1 MGDENETPAVSP
13 EEEKFEKEISVEI
26 GKLEYYLEDI
36 DELIESDD
44 IREIKVTSKRTDEIL
59 DRLNELVLKTQELK
73 LEKEHTQRSVRQWRK
88 DIKSQYA
95 PLVKKRGK
103 LVKVIEETEKQAETR
118 KLELQYANEEKLRQ
132 EVQQQERQLWEERLQ
147 AELVMTERK
156 LEMERAAQS
165 TKAKLPKLKIT
176 PFEGTST
183 DWIRFENMFLTQVDR
198 QPISDEEKFGYLLE
212 MVSPKVRSKISN
224 IKPSSEGY
232 KRAWDRLKNEYGQ
245 TKVVINS
252 HMESIIN
259 LSPVKGVNYDKVQVF
274 YEQLFKNFDA
284 LQTLGESDMLKG
296 FVLTTLNKLPQI
308 KPDLVRSAENWE
320 DWGMEDLLKAL
331 QKWLKIN
338 KAEDPPRKHD
348 GKRERNWYTGK
359 REQKVHAKPH
369 CLFCEKD
376 HWGEACEVVNT
387 IAKRREFFMT
397 KRLCFNCGRPGHREK
412 ECRSRGCFKCK
423 ARHHTSLCDRKEA
436 VFTGYIPTTEEKSL
450 PPIIPLEIQGIVFWA
465 YLDSGSGRNFISRD
479 AVERLKLA
487 PTSHES
493 RHIVTVNG
501 VKKQSLPLYQV
512 TLKSLNGREQEK
524 VEITGSSMADFTVV
538 KRPKVKELKAR
549 YQHAQNK
556 EFYMT
561 ADDEYPIHIIL
572 GDSTYCKIR
581 TEQVFKG
588 HPEDPI
594 VEGTRFGWIIHGG
607 EEYGDDKCMFAKE
620 TSFDYE
626 RLCSLDVLGVED
638 RGQDDQLQVYEDFKE
653 NIVRR
658 VDGRY
663 EVHVPWIP
671 GSKLSGTNEQ
681 ASRGRL
687 ANVERKLSKDPV
699 LKEKYEEIVK
709 EQLDEG
715 IIETA
720 PETPTGERTFYM
732 PHKPVIRE
740 DTTTTKVR
748 MVFDASARP
757 HPLANSINDCMYTGP
772 PLQPLLWD
780 IMIRTRMSTHILLAD
795 IQKAFLQIGI
805 REQDRDA
812 FRFLFNVNGTEQNF
826 RFTRVPFGAEASPFM
841 LGATLQHHYDQQPA
855 ELHETV
861 ETLRENTYVD
871 NLMKSG
877 DTAEELEKFK
887 REASDILEN
896 AKFPI
901 HKWESDLLEL
911 ESEDAT
917 NPSKILGHPWE
928 KTQDTLEV
936 NVKPLEDEQPV
947 TKRKMLSR
955 LGGIYDPLGLIS
967 PTVVEGKRQYRE
979 ACQSSKEWNSELP
992 KQSTKEWLKWN
1003 RQLRT
1008 VRVPRSIS
1016 KGVRRNKAV
1025 HLHVFADASNIA
1037 CSAATIAVVE
1047 GDTGVVKGLLTSKSR
1062 ISKQNTTIPRLELVS
1077 GQMAAN
1083 MVRNLWRALKHWPIV
1098 STIVW
1103 MDSLVALYWI
1113 TNPGKQWKV
1122 FVSNRVQKIAK
1133 ISSEVD
1139 ITWNYCPTDKNLADL
1154 GSRGASVSKLE
1165 ASEWFSGPAWL
1176 VDKEQWPKQP
1186 ALKCS
1191 REVNDEHKP
1200 FKETVLYN
1208 QEREADEWTGLLS
1221 RNEFW
1226 RTLRVTAW
1234 ALRFLHN
1241 ATVNHRAEHRRTGP
1255 LIAEEITSA
1264 KKHWIRREQRNIPP
1278 DLQTSGFELTMEEGT
1293 GILKC
1298 KGRIQGYQPTYLEGG
1313 MFVEKLV
1320 RYAHEQVLHLGIAN
1334 TMAEIR
1340 NEFWVPKLRSKVKKI
1355 INTCNTCKV
1364 FRAKPYGPTPT
1375 AVMPTF
1381 RTEGGKPFQTT
1392 GVDFAGPLN
1401 YKLSKK
1407 ELSKCYVLIF
1417 TCATTRAVHL
1427 EMTKTQKAEE
1437 FKKKLNA
1444 FIVRRTRPKLIISDN
1459 AQVFKATASW
1469 IKEIRRS
1476 EQLQDYLA
1484 KQEIRWQFNLSKS
1497 PWWGG
1502 MYERLLKDVKK
1513 TLYKTLGRTHL
1524 TFEQLEA
1531 VIVDIEKHLNN
1542 RPLTYVESGEGE
1554 DRVLTPNTIMWGQN
1568 SYTLEDDETE
1578 EDLEKISKRLNK
1590 AKQHAWKRW
1599 RDEYVHSLMECHRV
1613 NRKTPAV
1620 PEIGEIVLIVGDEK
1634 NRGEWKKAKVVR
1646 YVQGKDGVVRG
1657 VVMLYKGHHIERPLQ
1672 LICSLELKGLVGAT
1686 EQEPA
1691 KINRE
1696 AAENEP
1702 RSRRQA
1708 AVRAEKKIQQ
1718 LAEDEELDF

>member
-1 MGDENETPAVSP
+1 
-13 EEEKFEKEISVEI
+13 
-26 GKLEYYLEDI
+26 
-36 DELIESDD
+36 
-44 IREIKVTSKRTDEIL
+44 
-59 DRLNELVLKTQELK
+59 
-73 LEKEHTQRSVRQWRK
+73 
-88 DIKSQYA
+88 
-95 PLVKKRGK
+95 
-103 LVKVIEETEKQAETR
+103 
-118 KLELQYANEEKLRQ
+118 
-132 EVQQQERQLWEERLQ
+132 
-147 AELVMTERK
+147 
-156 LEMERAAQS
+156 
-165 TKAKLPKLKIT
+165 
-176 PFEGTST
+176 
-183 DWIRFENMFLTQVDR
+183 
-198 QPISDEEKFGYLLE
+198 
-212 MVSPKVRSKISN
+212 
-224 IKPSSEGY
+224 
-232 KRAWDRLKNEYGQ
+232 
-245 TKVVINS
+245 
-252 HMESIIN
+252 
-259 LSPVKGVNYDKVQVF
+259 
-274 YEQLFKNFDA
+274 
-284 LQTLGESDMLKG
+284 
-296 FVLTTLNKLPQI
+296 
-308 KPDLVRSAENWE
+308 
-320 DWGMEDLLKAL
+320 
-331 QKWLKIN
+331 
-338 KAEDPPRKHD
+338 
-348 GKRERNWYTGK
+348 
-359 REQKVHAKPH
+359 
-369 CLFCEKD
+369 
-376 HWGEACEVVNT
+376 
-387 IAKRREFFMT
+387 
-397 KRLCFNCGRPGHREK
+397 
-412 ECRSRGCFKCK
+412 
-423 ARHHTSLCDRKEA
+423 
-436 VFTGYIPTTEEKSL
+436 
-450 PPIIPLEIQGIVFWA
+450 
-465 YLDSGSGRNFISRD
+465 
-479 AVERLKLA
+479 
-487 PTSHES
+487 
-493 RHIVTVNG
+493 
-501 VKKQSLPLYQV
+501 
-512 TLKSLNGREQEK
+512 
-524 VEITGSSMADFTVV
+524 
-538 KRPKVKELKAR
+538 
-549 YQHAQNK
+549 
-556 EFYMT
+556 
-561 ADDEYPIHIIL
+561 
-572 GDSTYCKIR
+572 
-581 TEQVFKG
+581 
-588 HPEDPI
+588 
-594 VEGTRFGWIIHGG
+594 
-607 EEYGDDKCMFAKE
+607 
-620 TSFDYE
+620 
-626 RLCSLDVLGVED
+626 
-638 RGQDDQLQVYEDFKE
+638 
-653 NIVRR
+653 
-658 VDGRY
+658 
-663 EVHVPWIP
+663 
-671 GSKLSGTNEQ
+671 
-681 ASRGRL
+681 
-687 ANVERKLSKDPV
+687 
-699 LKEKYEEIVK
+699 
-709 EQLDEG
+709 
-715 IIETA
+715 
-720 PETPTGERTFYM
+720 
-732 PHKPVIRE
+732 
-740 DTTTTKVR
+740 
-748 MVFDASARP
+748 
-757 HPLANSINDCMYTGP
+757 MYTGP

-979 ACQSSKEWNSELP
+979 ACQSSKKEWNSELP

-1008 VRVPRSIS
+1008 VRMPRSIS
-1016 KGVRRNKAV
+1016 KGVRRVKAV

-1037 CSAATIAVVE
+1037 CSAATSAVVE
-1047 GDTGVVKGLLTSKSR
+1047 GDTAVVKGLLTFKSR
-1062 ISKQNTTIPRLELVS
+1062 ISKQNTSIPRLELVS
-1077 GQMAAN
+1077 GQTAAN

-1122 FVSNRVQKIAK
+1122 FVSNRVQKIAE
-1133 ISSEVD
+1133 ISSEVN
-1139 ITWNYCPTDKNLADL
+1139 ITWNYCPTNKNLADL

-1165 ASEWFSGPAWL
+1165 ASEWFTRPAWL

-1191 REVNDEHKP
+1191 RGVNDEHKP

-1208 QEREADEWTGLLS
+1208 QQREADEWTELLS

-1320 RYAHEQVLHLGIAN
+1320 RYTHEQVLHLGIAN

-1375 AVMPTF
+1375 AMMPTF

-1407 ELSKCYVLIF
+1407 ELGKCYVLIF

-1444 FIVRRTRPKLIISDN
+1444 FIVRRTRPKLIISNN

-1469 IKEIRRS
+1469 IKERRRS

-1484 KQEIRWQFNLSKS
+1484 KQEIRWQFNLWKS

-1531 VIVDIEKHLNN
+1531 VSRSWLYYYRLVKPASFCHEYFSCFK
-1542 RPLTYVESGEGE
+1542 YSG
-1554 DRVLTPNTIMWGQN
+1554 W
-1568 SYTLEDDETE
+1568 
-1578 EDLEKISKRLNK
+1578 
-1590 AKQHAWKRW
+1590 
-1599 RDEYVHSLMECHRV
+1599 
-1613 NRKTPAV
+1613 
-1620 PEIGEIVLIVGDEK
+1620 
-1634 NRGEWKKAKVVR
+1634 
-1646 YVQGKDGVVRG
+1646 
-1657 VVMLYKGHHIERPLQ
+1657 
-1672 LICSLELKGLVGAT
+1672 
-1686 EQEPA
+1686 
-1691 KINRE
+1691 
-1696 AAENEP
+1696 
-1702 RSRRQA
+1702 
-1708 AVRAEKKIQQ
+1708 
-1718 LAEDEELDF
+1718 

>member
-13 EEEKFEKEISVEI
+13 EEKFEKEISVEI

-36 DELIESDD
+36 HELIESDD

-59 DRLNELVLKTQELK
+59 YRLNELVLKTQELK

-88 DIKSQYA
+88 GIKSQYA

-252 HMESIIN
+252 NMEIIIN

-348 GKRERNWYTGK
+348 EKREGNWYTGK

-465 YLDSGSGRNFISRD
+465 YLDSGSGRNFISKD
-479 AVERLKLA
+479 AVERLKLT
-487 PTSHES
+487 PTSHEF

-594 VEGTRFGWIIHGG
+594 IEGTRFGWIIHGG

-658 VDGRY
+658 EDGRY

-687 ANVERKLSKDPV
+687 ANVERKLSKDRV

-732 PHKPVIRE
+732 PHKPI
-740 DTTTTKVR
+740 
-748 MVFDASARP
+748 
-757 HPLANSINDCMYTGP
+757 
-772 PLQPLLWD
+772 
-780 IMIRTRMSTHILLAD
+780 
-795 IQKAFLQIGI
+795 
-805 REQDRDA
+805 
-812 FRFLFNVNGTEQNF
+812 
-826 RFTRVPFGAEASPFM
+826 
-841 LGATLQHHYDQQPA
+841 
-855 ELHETV
+855 
-861 ETLRENTYVD
+861 
-871 NLMKSG
+871 
-877 DTAEELEKFK
+877 LEK
-887 REASDILEN
+887 
-896 AKFPI
+896 
-901 HKWESDLLEL
+901 
-911 ESEDAT
+911 
-917 NPSKILGHPWE
+917 
-928 KTQDTLEV
+928 
-936 NVKPLEDEQPV
+936 
-947 TKRKMLSR
+947 
-955 LGGIYDPLGLIS
+955 
-967 PTVVEGKRQYRE
+967 
-979 ACQSSKEWNSELP
+979 
-992 KQSTKEWLKWN
+992 
-1003 RQLRT
+1003 
-1008 VRVPRSIS
+1008 
-1016 KGVRRNKAV
+1016 
-1025 HLHVFADASNIA
+1025 
-1037 CSAATIAVVE
+1037 
-1047 GDTGVVKGLLTSKSR
+1047 
-1062 ISKQNTTIPRLELVS
+1062 
-1077 GQMAAN
+1077 
-1083 MVRNLWRALKHWPIV
+1083 
-1098 STIVW
+1098 
-1103 MDSLVALYWI
+1103 
-1113 TNPGKQWKV
+1113 
-1122 FVSNRVQKIAK
+1122 
-1133 ISSEVD
+1133 
-1139 ITWNYCPTDKNLADL
+1139 
-1154 GSRGASVSKLE
+1154 
-1165 ASEWFSGPAWL
+1165 
-1176 VDKEQWPKQP
+1176 
-1186 ALKCS
+1186 
-1191 REVNDEHKP
+1191 
-1200 FKETVLYN
+1200 
-1208 QEREADEWTGLLS
+1208 
-1221 RNEFW
+1221 
-1226 RTLRVTAW
+1226 
-1234 ALRFLHN
+1234 
-1241 ATVNHRAEHRRTGP
+1241 
-1255 LIAEEITSA
+1255 
-1264 KKHWIRREQRNIPP
+1264 
-1278 DLQTSGFELTMEEGT
+1278 
-1293 GILKC
+1293 
-1298 KGRIQGYQPTYLEGG
+1298 
-1313 MFVEKLV
+1313 
-1320 RYAHEQVLHLGIAN
+1320 
-1334 TMAEIR
+1334 
-1340 NEFWVPKLRSKVKKI
+1340 
-1355 INTCNTCKV
+1355 
-1364 FRAKPYGPTPT
+1364 
-1375 AVMPTF
+1375 
-1381 RTEGGKPFQTT
+1381 
-1392 GVDFAGPLN
+1392 
-1401 YKLSKK
+1401 
-1407 ELSKCYVLIF
+1407 
-1417 TCATTRAVHL
+1417 
-1427 EMTKTQKAEE
+1427 
-1437 FKKKLNA
+1437 
-1444 FIVRRTRPKLIISDN
+1444 TRPPQRSGWCLTQ
-1459 AQVFKATASW
+1459 AQ
-1469 IKEIRRS
+1469 
-1476 EQLQDYLA
+1476 
-1484 KQEIRWQFNLSKS
+1484 
-1497 PWWGG
+1497 GH
-1502 MYERLLKDVKK
+1502 
-1513 TLYKTLGRTHL
+1513 TH
-1524 TFEQLEA
+1524 
-1531 VIVDIEKHLNN
+1531 
-1542 RPLTYVESGEGE
+1542 
-1554 DRVLTPNTIMWGQN
+1554 
-1568 SYTLEDDETE
+1568 
-1578 EDLEKISKRLNK
+1578 
-1590 AKQHAWKRW
+1590 
-1599 RDEYVHSLMECHRV
+1599 
-1613 NRKTPAV
+1613 
-1620 PEIGEIVLIVGDEK
+1620 
-1634 NRGEWKKAKVVR
+1634 
-1646 YVQGKDGVVRG
+1646 
-1657 VVMLYKGHHIERPLQ
+1657 
-1672 LICSLELKGLVGAT
+1672 
-1686 EQEPA
+1686 
-1691 KINRE
+1691 
-1696 AAENEP
+1696 
-1702 RSRRQA
+1702 
-1708 AVRAEKKIQQ
+1708 
-1718 LAEDEELDF
+1718 